1 MWTEAALLMLG
12 YRMSIASDLDRPSP
26 ENYQFSGLYQVAL
39 LITYQQK
46 YFFKKTYPRTFWP

>member
-1 MWTEAALLMLG
+1 MWTEVALLMLG

-39 LITYQQK
+39 MITDQQK
-46 YFFKKTYPRTFWP
+46 FLKKTYPRTFWP